1 MPKKTL
7 KQKLAASERKSYLIV
22 DPEVKTP
29 LITTQIKQKAKSVVQ
44 EDSMLR
50 DYFFKD
56 FRKSLL
62 LVALIFGVEFL
73 LYFATM
79 NNYLKFLKF

>member
-7 KQKLAASERKSYLIV
+7 KQKIAASERKSYIIV
-22 DPEVKTP
+22 DPEVKASALTNK
-29 LITTQIKQKAKSVVQ
+29 IKQKTNVSAQ

-50 DYFFKD
+50 EYFFKD
-56 FRKSLL
+56 FTKSLL
-62 LVALIFGVEFL
+62 LVALVFGVEFL

-79 NNYLKFLKF
+79 NNYLKFLKY